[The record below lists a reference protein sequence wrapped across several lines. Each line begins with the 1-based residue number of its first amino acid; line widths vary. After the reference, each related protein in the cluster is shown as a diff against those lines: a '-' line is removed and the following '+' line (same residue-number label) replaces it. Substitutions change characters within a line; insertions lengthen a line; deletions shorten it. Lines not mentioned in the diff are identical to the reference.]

1 MEDNAHTSVM
11 ILREVARQVDLAMLK
26 RMKEQND
33 AEYQAFTQAGV
44 VKETVRPEG
53 KPKPDLHE
61 VTVWVRKHWHKYKYN
76 QRETVRMYVETHSE
90 KPGINFS
97 QELNRLKY
105 DLKQN
110 PLSKP
115 KKSD

>member
-1 MEDNAHTSVM
+1 MMEDNVHMSVM
-11 ILREVARQVDLAMLK
+11 ILREVARQHDLAMIK
-26 RMKEQND
+26 RMKERND
-33 AEYQAFTQAGV
+33 AEYQALTQA
-44 VKETVRPEG
+44 VKETVRPD
-53 KPKPDLHE
+53 KTKPDLHE
-61 VTVWVRKHWHKYKYN
+61 VTGWVRKHWHKYKYS
-76 QRETVRMYVETHSE
+76 QRETVRKYVEEHSD
-90 KPGINFS
+90 KPGINFA